1 MDIFSNVLVTI
12 NNDFN
17 DWIDYTFY
25 NKEGGCGRKGT
36 PSKRRR
42 CRKKKKNKKFTKK
55 NDLPLRINNRQAH
68 NIVLGHDDLYKA
80 YDAKDNLSRAID
92 KTKKHWD
99 KHGLREK
106 RNYKQWFFNLDDPT
120 YARDTGKNDIA
131 QQNNDTAQA
140 NLDQGQDDLLKAED
154 LQAQATKQ
162 ADKYHY
168 QLFGKPRKLGFQNQ
182 KEGFDDA
189 SNYKATNTGNNFDKG
204 VYDNHLRNDLDDCHS
219 AFAMNN
225 SGILISNYNM
235 DLTDYTTNINNL
247 QQGEALYYGKVKD
260 YQGNASGN
268 EGNVDSTSANF
279 GKCVNLCRSINNLN
293 TNAPLLTDYDAT
305 YSSNDGANATHLG
318 GYCINTMNQNQLFIQ
333 AQVNKIDSDIG
344 VVSNL
349 HTTTIQNSLDLS
361 NSSIEFKKKSLSED
375 KYKITDIM
383 EQNDVLDDILIEDS
397 ENHLVYDKTNSDYSD
412 QSKSFNFYNSN
423 IFIHI
428 YMLLVLIYS
437 AMILMDKSY
446 KLTGKIMFILFLA
459 LFPFIAFLIE
469 KYSFVFFKNI
479 YDYVFRYVYAK
490 EDY

>member
-36 PSKRRR
+36 PSKRHR
-42 CRKKKKNKKFTKK
+42 CRKKKKNKKFAKK

-68 NIVLGHDDLYKA
+68 NIVLRHDDLYKA

-120 YARDTGKNDIA
+120 YVEVTGKND
-131 QQNNDTAQA
+131 TAQTNNNTA
-140 NLDQGQDDLLKAED
+140 QTNLENGQDELLKAED

-168 QLFGKPRKLGFQNQ
+168 QLFGRPRKLGFQNQ
-182 KEGFDDA
+182 KEGFDNA
-189 SNYKATNTGNNFDKG
+189 SKYKSSNTGVNFEKA
-204 VYDNHLRNDLDDCHS
+204 VYDEELRKDLNACHG
-219 AFAMNN
+219 AFAVDN
-225 SGILISNYNM
+225 SATLINNYNM
-235 DLTDYTTNINNL
+235 DLAGYTTNINNL
-247 QQGEALYYGKVKD
+247 QEGDALYYGKLQQYNGGD
-260 YQGNASGN
+260 TANP
-268 EGNVDSTSANF
+268 GNVDSTSANF
-279 GKCVNLCRSINNLN
+279 GKCVNLCRSINNLD
-293 TNAPLLTDYDAT
+293 TNAPLLRDFDTA
-305 YSSNDGANATHLG
+305 YSAANATHLG

-333 AQVNKIDSDIG
+333 AQVNKIDNDIG

-361 NSSIEFKKKSLSED
+361 NISIEFKKKSLSED
-375 KYKITDIM
+375 KYKIIDIM

-437 AMILMDKSY
+437 TMILMDTSY

-459 LFPFIAFLIE
+459 LFPFIAFLME

-479 YDYVFRYVYAK
+479 YDYVFSYVYAK

>member
-36 PSKRRR
+36 PSKRHR
-42 CRKKKKNKKFTKK
+42 CRKKKKNKKFAKK
-55 NDLPLRINNRQAH
+55 NDLPYSINNEQAH
-68 NIVLGHDDLYKA
+68 NIVLRHSDLYKS

-92 KTKKHWD
+92 KTKKHWTD
-99 KHGLREK
+99 KGLKQK
-106 RNYKQWFFNLDDPT
+106 RSYKQWFFNLDDPT
-120 YARDTGKNDIA
+120 YVKVTGKNDIA
-131 QQNNDTAQA
+131 QQNNDIAQT
-140 NLDQGQDDLLKAED
+140 NLEQGQDDLLNAED
-154 LQAQATKQ
+154 LQAQAKEL
-162 ADKYHY
+162 ADKYY
-168 QLFGKPRKLGFQNQ
+168 NGLYVQSRKLGFQNQ
-182 KEGFDDA
+182 KEGFDTA
-189 SNYKATNTGNNFDKG
+189 SIYKAGNTGGDFNKDD
-204 VYDNHLRNDLDDCHS
+204 YDEYLRNDLNACHS
-219 AFAMNN
+219 AFAND
-225 SGILISNYNM
+225 SSATLINNYNM
-235 DLTDYTTNINNL
+235 DLAGYTTNINNL
-247 QQGEALYYGKVKD
+247 QEGDALYYGLTKD
-260 YQGNASGN
+260 YIGGNAGN
-268 EGNVDSTSANF
+268 PGNVDSTSANF
-279 GKCVNLCRSINNLN
+279 GKCVNLCRSINNLD
-293 TNAPLLTDYDAT
+293 TNAPVAGEDP
-305 YSSNDGANATHLG
+305 NATHLG

-361 NSSIEFKKKSLSED
+361 NISIEFKKKSLSED
-375 KYKITDIM
+375 KYKIIDIM

-437 AMILMDKSY
+437 TMILMDTSY

-459 LFPFIAFLIE
+459 LFPFIAFLME

-479 YDYVFRYVYAK
+479 YDYVFSYVYAK

>member
-42 CRKKKKNKKFTKK
+42 CRHKKKNKKFAKK

-68 NIVLGHDDLYKA
+68 NIVLRHSDLYKA

-120 YARDTGKNDIA
+120 YVKVTDNNNTAQTNNSIA
-131 QQNNDTAQA
+131 QT
-140 NLDQGQDDLLKAED
+140 NLEQGQDDLLNAHK
-154 LQAQATKQ
+154 LQAQAKEL
-162 ADKYHY
+162 ADEYYNGLYVQSK
-168 QLFGKPRKLGFQNQ
+168 KIGFQNQ
-182 KEGFDDA
+182 KEGFDTA
-189 SNYKATNTGNNFDKG
+189 SNYKADNTGNNFDKDT
-204 VYDNHLRNDLDDCHS
+204 YDTHLRNDLNACHS
-219 AFAMNN
+219 AFANIN
-225 SGILISNYNM
+225 SATLINNYNM
-235 DLTDYTTNINNL
+235 DLAGYTTNINSL
-247 QQGEALYYGKVKD
+247 PQGDALYYGIIKD
-260 YQGNASGN
+260 FTGNDGN
-268 EGNVDSTSANF
+268 STSANF
-279 GKCVNLCRSINNLN
+279 GKCVNLCRSINNLD
-293 TNAPLLTDYDAT
+293 TNAPLLTNYDVE
-305 YSSNDGANATHLG
+305 YPSNVGANATHLG
-318 GYCINTMNQNQLFIQ
+318 GYCNNTMNQNQLFIQ

-349 HTTTIQNSLDLS
+349 HTATIQNSLDLS

-375 KYKITDIM
+375 KYKIIDIM
-383 EQNDVLDDILIEDS
+383 EQNDVLDDILIEDG

-437 AMILMDKSY
+437 IMILMDKSY